1 MTTRNFRVNNGIE
14 VGDIVISASANTIVG
29 LATAAPSAD
38 GDVANKKYVDD
49 KTNLTILNSSVV
61 VADTGSNGTI
71 TNTADGGAVLS
82 QTAATTT
89 VTASGAINLTAGTDV
104 VVPANVGVTFGT
116 GEKIE
121 GDNTDLTVT
130 SGGAINLTAVT
141 DVVVPANVGVTFG
154 TGEKIEGD
162 NTDLTVT
169 SGAKI
174 NLAAVSD
181 VHVPQ
186 NVGIVFDANGSE
198 KIESNDTD
206 LTINSGA
213 KINLTATSDVHIPK
227 DIGIVFDDNA
237 SEKIESNDTDLTIS
251 SGAKIKL
258 SATSDVEIPNGVG
271 IAYGTAGEKIESD
284 GTDLTVTSTG
294 VLNLTATGDTA
305 ITNNATIGG
314 NLVLTG
320 NLTVNGSTS
329 TVSSVNTTIADNIIE
344 LNTGISASSNDAGI
358 IIERG
363 STGNN
368 AAILWDESADKFT
381 MGTTTA
387 TAADKSG
394 GVSVSVSTLVAN
406 LEGNVTGDL
415 TGTADVATAVTAAD
429 ESSDTS
435 CNLLFVTG
443 ATGNL
448 PPKTGTNLTFNSSSG
463 VLTATGFAGALTGD
477 VTGTADVAT
486 AITAADESSDTSC
499 NVLFVTAATGDLPP
513 KTGTN
518 LTFNSSSG
526 VLTATGFAGDLTGD
540 VTGNA
545 DTATVATTVTITD
558 NESTDEDNAMIFT
571 AGGDVD
577 GGNIGLES
585 DGTCTY
591 NPSTGKITATGFVG
605 ALTGNA
611 SGSSGS
617 CTGNA
622 ASATILQNTRAIG
635 GVNFN
640 GSAAINLPGV
650 NTAGNQNTSGTAAIA
665 TAVTVTANNT
675 ANEDIFICLVDG
687 ASGTQGIETD
697 TGLKYNPST
706 NVIASTASSAQY
718 ADVAERFEADA
729 PMEAG
734 SVVMVGGSAEITE
747 ITSEMSED
755 VFGVISHKPAYMMN
769 AGAGSDESHPYVAMT
784 GRTPVR
790 VIGEV
795 TKGQRLVT
803 SSTKGCARAVAQGES
818 FSPFNVI
825 GRALETDTDT
835 NIKLVNCA
843 VRSNN

>member
-1 MTTRNFRVNNGIE
+1 MTTRNFRVNNGLE

-49 KTNLTILNSSVV
+49 KTNLTILNSSVIV
-61 VADTGSNGTI
+61 SDTGSNGTI

-130 SGGAINLTAVT
+130 SGGAINLTATT

-174 NLAAVSD
+174 NLAATSDVHVPQNVGIVFDANGSEKIESNDTDLTINSGAKINLAATSD

-227 DIGIVFDDNA
+227 NIGIVFDDNA
-237 SEKIESNDTDLTIS
+237 SEKIESNDTDLTIN

-258 SATSDVEIPNGVG
+258 TATSDVEIPNGVG
-271 IAYGTAGEKIESD
+271 IAYGTGGEKIESD

-463 VLTATGFAGALTGD
+463 VLTATGFAGALTGN
-477 VTGTADVAT
+477 VTGTADV
-486 AITAADESSDTSC
+486 
-499 NVLFVTAATGDLPP
+499 
-513 KTGTN
+513 
-518 LTFNSSSG
+518 
-526 VLTATGFAGDLTGD
+526 
-540 VTGNA
+540 
-545 DTATVATTVTITD
+545 ATVATTVTITD
-558 NESTDEDNAMIFT
+558 NENTDEDNAIIFT

-577 GGNIGLES
+577 GGNLGLES

-605 ALTGNA
+605 DLTGTA
-611 SGSSGS
+611 DVA
-617 CTGNA
+617 TG
-622 ASATILQNTRAIG
+622 
-635 GVNFN
+635 
-640 GSAAINLPGV
+640 
-650 NTAGNQNTSGTAAIA
+650 
-665 TAVTVTANNT
+665 VTVSANNT

-687 ASGTQGIETD
+687 ATGTQGIETD